1 MLGVKKEGKEKSLS
15 SLLPRTLLSELG
27 EIPFTHQENVIL
39 L

>member
-1 MLGVKKEGKEKSLS
+1 MFDKKKEEKEKALS

-27 EIPFTHQENVIL
+27 EIPFTYQENVIL